1 MCPRLGG
8 SAFFENGQ
16 RDLGV
21 SSKAHKFAC
30 ELRALLASDKHLGSA
45 ERSER
50 QLPTPNTPASARG
63 TVADPSAL
71 TRKPPRCSCSFG
83 RGVDGK
89 MNGLGWFNLHVML
102 APGVLSVLVRKHRLS
117 PRQNLILHF
126 CFSLSLSLSLISV
139 SVLVLILVLDL
150 VLVVVL
156 VFILLL

>member
-50 QLPTPNTPASARG
+50 QVRFAHKHASECLRHCGGFTGYAIAADPASDLSSMEERG
-63 TVADPSAL
+63 GEL
-71 TRKPPRCSCSFG
+71 RSF
-83 RGVDGK
+83 RASWNACLRRV
-89 MNGLGWFNLHVML
+89 
-102 APGVLSVLVRKHRLS
+102 
-117 PRQNLILHF
+117 
-126 CFSLSLSLSLISV
+126 
-139 SVLVLILVLDL
+139 
-150 VLVVVL
+150 
-156 VFILLL
+156 

>member
-50 QLPTPNTPASARG
+50 QLPKPNTPASARG
-63 TVADPSAL
+63 TVADLPAYATAADPSISVIGDRWPVLGGAREQGGRPGGRRGGGGRSTL
-71 TRKPPRCSCSFG
+71 G
-83 RGVDGK
+83 RG
-89 MNGLGWFNLHVML
+89 
-102 APGVLSVLVRKHRLS
+102 AASVREFIEICCVFVIYA
-117 PRQNLILHF
+117 QAD
-126 CFSLSLSLSLISV
+126 CFG
-139 SVLVLILVLDL
+139 
-150 VLVVVL
+150 
-156 VFILLL
+156 

>member
-63 TVADPSAL
+63 TVADLPAYATAADPSISVIGDRWPALGGERSTSGRGAASVGEGDIRHSASGTRRRVCFSRSCLSLRCSLSKCLSLARSAL
-71 TRKPPRCSCSFG
+71 RSQA
-83 RGVDGK
+83 
-89 MNGLGWFNLHVML
+89 NL
-102 APGVLSVLVRKHRLS
+102 
-117 PRQNLILHF
+117 
-126 CFSLSLSLSLISV
+126 
-139 SVLVLILVLDL
+139 
-150 VLVVVL
+150 
-156 VFILLL
+156 